1 MSEEEKDINK
11 VEVTRL
17 DDLVVGIIKRGLA
30 SQTLLLRGS
39 STDQQDHPHLRNSF
53 SDLDS
58 VGGMGVDV

>member
-1 MSEEEKDINK
+1 M
-11 VEVTRL
+11 EVTRL